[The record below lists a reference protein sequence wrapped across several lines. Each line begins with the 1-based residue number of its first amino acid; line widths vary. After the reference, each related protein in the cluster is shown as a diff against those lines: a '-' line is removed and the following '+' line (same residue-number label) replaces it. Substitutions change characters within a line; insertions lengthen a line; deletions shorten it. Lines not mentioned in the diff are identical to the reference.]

1 MLIIIVL
8 GRRVECC
15 PKWVRLSKM
24 KGSLMS
30 ASSSTQYAYPHSEIF
45 DLALPVRSLQT
56 DQEPFV
62 VEAPISAMIKI
73 NSERNF
79 AGMR

>member
-1 MLIIIVL
+1 
-8 GRRVECC
+8 
-15 PKWVRLSKM
+15 
-24 KGSLMS
+24 MS